1 MLRESTWKRYAK
13 RTNQKGEH
21 TREQTE
27 CPCPAQSCLTL
38 SLGIPLSMGF
48 SRQEYWNVL
57 PFPSPEDLPDI
68 GIKPKYPEL
77 QVDFFLAV
85 FCHFIIIF
93 LIEG

>member
-1 MLRESTWKRYAK
+1 
-13 RTNQKGEH
+13 
-21 TREQTE
+21 
-27 CPCPAQSCLTL
+27 
-38 SLGIPLSMGF
+38 MGF